1 VEEIAT
7 IVSQRSREALF
18 AATGRLTGCRA
29 RVRLARIRVL
39 YGGEDKKKKG
49 QDINYWDPTS
59 IPDNASHVIPPTPT
73 KLSPHA
79 VSGT

>member
-1 VEEIAT
+1 M
-7 IVSQRSREALF
+7 
-18 AATGRLTGCRA
+18 G
-29 RVRLARIRVL
+29 VL
-39 YGGEDKKKKG
+39 YGRENKKKKG